1 MNEILIYLNPIKS
14 TFGKWQGKKI
24 SLKDIYVWQ
33 VLTCCGDRTVKGR
46 VWMAFSCQS
55 HHQELFLS
63 FSPHSDIFDGKIKNC
78 PSGSESFNHSYF
90 AFHRD

>member
-1 MNEILIYLNPIKS
+1 M
-14 TFGKWQGKKI
+14 
-24 SLKDIYVWQ
+24 
-33 VLTCCGDRTVKGR
+33 KGR

-90 AFHRD
+90 AFHRDWQDRQDRGEGLLGFDIFFWDLLMIGGEVIG